1 MSFQPMLADKA
12 PAVLRFPLL
21 VSSKLDGIR
30 CTVINGVAM
39 SRSFKPLPN
48 KHLQKVLAEG
58 FDGLDGE
65 IIVGPVG
72 AKDVYNKTNSAVMR
86 RDGEPDFVFY
96 VFDNIYAGN
105 DTPFRERYE
114 GLLRM
119 DVKAPAQVLKHNLI
133 NSQEE
138 LDAYESSVLA
148 NGLEGLIARDPM
160 GPYKNGRSTSKQGWM
175 LKIKRFEDSEAEILG
190 FEEEMENMNEATK
203 DAFGRTERSSHQDNL
218 RGKNSLGALV
228 VKDIKTGIKFNIG
241 TGFTAA
247 MRAKYWADRK
257 TLQGALVKY
266 KFFPVGV
273 KDAPRHPVFIG
284 FRDKMDL

>member
-1 MSFQPMLADKA
+1 
-12 PAVLRFPLL
+12 
-21 VSSKLDGIR
+21 
-30 CTVINGVAM
+30 
-39 SRSFKPLPN
+39 
-48 KHLQKVLAEG
+48 
-58 FDGLDGE
+58 
-65 IIVGPVG
+65 
-72 AKDVYNKTNSAVMR
+72 
-86 RDGEPDFVFY
+86 VFY